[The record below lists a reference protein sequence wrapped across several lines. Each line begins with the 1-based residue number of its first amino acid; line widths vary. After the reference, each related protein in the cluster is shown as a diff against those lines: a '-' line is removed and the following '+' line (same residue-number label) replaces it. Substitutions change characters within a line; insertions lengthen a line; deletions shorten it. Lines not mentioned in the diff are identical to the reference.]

1 MTFDRKSNDVK
12 TLSVHSIFLGKI
24 VFVDTQVL
32 SEIIVTAETFVAVW
46 VWASVSYIGEEI

>member
-1 MTFDRKSNDVK
+1 VTFDRKSNDVK